1 MKRIRAK
8 LVAGAAIVA
17 IGMMTNLGAQTNLTD
32 WNIVQ
37 AITAGT
43 QVRITTASGRVEG
56 TLDRTTDD
64 VLVLI
69 SGAGHETFERQQVS
83 VVSVKKAGHRKRNA
97 LIGLG
102 VGTGAGVAI
111 AATGAGSDGWLT
123 KREVAGIFGVFG
135 ALGGVVT
142 GVLLPTGGWSEVYR
156 TQ

>member
-8 LVAGAAIVA
+8 LVVGAAIAA

-56 TLDRTTDD
+56 TLDQATND

-83 VVSVKKAGHRKRNA
+83 VVSVKKAGHRKRKA

-102 VGTGAGVAI
+102 VGTGVGVAI
-111 AATGAGSDGWLT
+111 GSAVANGAYVERSTGAMVLGAVG
-123 KREVAGIFGVFG
+123 A
-135 ALGGVVT
+135 ALGGVVA
-142 GVLLPTGGWSEVYR
+142 GVLIPTGGWSEVYR

>member
-8 LVAGAAIVA
+8 LVVGSAIAA

-37 AITAGT
+37 AITVGT

-56 TLDRTTDD
+56 ALDQATAER
-64 VLVLI
+64 LVLI

-102 VGTGAGVAI
+102 VGAGGGAAI
-111 AATGAGSDGWLT
+111 GATGAGAGGWFTRGEYATL
-123 KREVAGIFGVFG
+123 VGVFG

-142 GVLLPTGGWSEVYR
+142 GVLIPTGGWSEVYR